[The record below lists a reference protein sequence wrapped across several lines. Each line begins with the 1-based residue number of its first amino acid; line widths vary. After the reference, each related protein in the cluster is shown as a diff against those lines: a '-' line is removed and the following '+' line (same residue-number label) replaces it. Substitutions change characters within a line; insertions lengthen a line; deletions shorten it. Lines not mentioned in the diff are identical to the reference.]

1 MNTKNQIHTLY
12 SVVITLLSLYLLN
25 ELNERNTELK
35 TETEMKWEYS
45 LIIDSLLN
53 ENLIE
58 REGIRHWN
66 EELERDYAPHYKTNP

>member
-1 MNTKNQIHTLY
+1 MNTKNLIHTLY
-12 SVVITLLSLYLLN
+12 SVVITLLSLYLLI

>member
-1 MNTKNQIHTLY
+1 MNRKNIIHNMY
-12 SVVITLLSLYLLN
+12 SIVITFLSLYLLI
-25 ELNERNTELK
+25 ELK
-35 TETEMKWEYS
+35 HTNEILKEEIEIKYEYS
-45 LIIDSLLN
+45 IIIDSLLN

>member
-12 SVVITLLSLYLLN
+12 SIVITLLSLYLLN

-66 EELERDYAPHYKTNP
+66 EELERDYAPH

>member
-12 SVVITLLSLYLLN
+12 SIVITLLSLYLLN

-66 EELERDYAPHYKTNP
+66 EELERDYAPHYKTNK